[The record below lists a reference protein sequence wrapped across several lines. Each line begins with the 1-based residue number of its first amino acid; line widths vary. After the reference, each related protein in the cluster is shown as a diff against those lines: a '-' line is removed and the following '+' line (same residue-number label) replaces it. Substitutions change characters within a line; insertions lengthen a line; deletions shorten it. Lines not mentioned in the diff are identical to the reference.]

1 MRTPEK
7 QPFTFTSEIVNLL
20 IDHDW
25 TTGVISGGGRGEHVK
40 SFDELRAGRWDA
52 SDIYR
57 IRSMDF
63 VPGGHEDETRR
74 HRFVLHA
81 WDGYLDHMIET
92 RREHGWK
99 NEYTRTLA
107 ALATNEDWI
116 GTTTMNPGAYGA
128 ASVRPGGR
136 PDKKTLTFTRFD
148 MQLIDRL
155 IRDALIDTRAN
166 ELQDFDF

>member
-1 MRTPEK
+1 MTTSDE
-7 QPFTFTSEIVNLL
+7 QPFTFTSEIVNQL

-25 TTGVISGGGRGEHVK
+25 DLSVISGGGPDGL
-40 SFDELRAGRWDA
+40 SFDELRAGRWSEQDV
-52 SDIYR
+52 DR
-57 IRSMDF
+57 IRTMDF
-63 VPGGHEDETRR
+63 VPATVGDTYRR

-81 WDGYLDHMIET
+81 MDGILDHMIET

-116 GTTTMNPGAYGA
+116 GTTTMNPGAFGTQ
-128 ASVRPGGR
+128 SVTPGGR
-136 PDKKTLTFTRFD
+136 PVKKTLTFTRFD

-155 IRDALIDTRAN
+155 IHDALVDSRAT
-166 ELQDFDF
+166 ELIDFDW

>member
-1 MRTPEK
+1 MIN
-7 QPFTFTSEIVNLL
+7 QL

-25 TTGVISGGGRGEHVK
+25 DLSVISGGSRDGL
-40 SFDELRAGRWDA
+40 SFDELRAGHWTDQ
-52 SDIYR
+52 DVYR
-57 IRSMDF
+57 IRTMDF
-63 VPGGHEDETRR
+63 VPGSHDDDMRR

-107 ALATNEDWI
+107 ALATNEEWI
-116 GTTTMNPGAYGA
+116 GHTTMNPGAYGA

-136 PDKKTLTFTRFD
+136 PDNKTLTFTRFD
-148 MQLIDRL
+148 INTIERM
-155 IRDALIDTRAN
+155 IRDALIDMRGE
-166 ELQDFDF
+166 ELQAFDF